1 MTTTQTVR
9 QYGETVLAQYKT
21 SLLATL
27 GAGDLAVE
35 RTRELVGSLRGRA
48 EALPGEAQVQADLA
62 AKELRTRV
70 ADAVSAAQHRIAE
83 LRREDV
89 RSTVTEL
96 VEKAREQAGS
106 TLEELTERGA
116 EVVEELRRQP
126 GVQRFLGQT
135 ERAVDAVEDRVED
148 LLEETGDAVAE
159 ASNEVTSVAQKAA
172 AKAGKAVDE
181 AEDTAREAA
190 DTAKRGVRAA
200 RTPKATAP
208 KAPAKKARAGRT
220 TVTTPDGETTV
231 LKAATADRQD
241 PTAVPAKS
249 DS

>member
-1 MTTTQTVR
+1 MTATQTVR

-35 RTRELVGSLRGRA
+35 RTRELVGTLRGRA

-70 ADAVSAAQHRIAE
+70 TDAVSAAQHLVAE

-89 RSTVTEL
+89 RSTVARL
-96 VEKAREQAGS
+96 VEEAREQAEA
-106 TLEELTERGA
+106 TLGQLSERGA

-126 GVQRFLGQT
+126 GVQRFLGRT
-135 ERAVDAVEDRVED
+135 EAAVDAVEDRVED

-172 AKAGKAVDE
+172 AKAGKAVDS

-190 DTAKRGVRAA
+190 GTAKRNVRAA
-200 RTPKATAP
+200 RAP
-208 KAPAKKARAGRT
+208 KASADKSAPARKRAGRT

-231 LKAATADRQD
+231 LKAATAERQD
-241 PTAVPAKS
+241 PTEVPAKS
-249 DS
+249 DN